1 MQWISWT
8 FKGLSKAYSYSQGC
22 AVGSIWCNLYETPI
36 AWQLDILEVILNF
49 ITNTIFVDHL
59 MMLIVKSI
67 IYIVKWHLL
76 VGLVLEKVVV
86 DNLLSEMLKLILPQ
100 YTFDR
105 LLTIEVILYTFM
117 VDKSQLNLT
126 RLVEWFQRKHKIKTK
141 KTQLQGIYHIFTF
154 ICHCYHKSF
163 AILPCIYEM
172 QESTCRCDAIQ
183 LQILITCLWACF
195 VHSHK

>member
-1 MQWISWT
+1 
-8 FKGLSKAYSYSQGC
+8 
-22 AVGSIWCNLYETPI
+22 
-36 AWQLDILEVILNF
+36 
-49 ITNTIFVDHL
+49 

-141 KTQLQGIYHIFTF
+141 KLNYKESTTF
-154 ICHCYHKSF
+154 SPSF
-163 AILPCIYEM
+163 AIATTNLSPY
-172 QESTCRCDAIQ
+172 
-183 LQILITCLWACF
+183 CLVYMKCKNRHVDVTLSNYKF
-195 VHSHK
+195 